1 MKSAILLVGGK
12 GSRFSNISDPPKHL
26 SKIKGKFILIHLFNL
41 LKKNGFNKIIIPL
54 GYKKDYF
61 IKFFDSKKNQKK
73 FNFTTSDNDT
83 SKKKILI
90 KYFNAGLSTSKLN
103 RIKRSLK
110 YIKENYFLTTYGD
123 GISDINIK
131 KILRLYKKENERKNF
146 ISTYFKNSQYGHIKS
161 KRDKVVQFNEKP
173 LNLDPINIGF
183 FIFNK
188 KIFLKYYNT
197 KFELED
203 KFLKRLINNNLLK
216 SYLHKGYFFSID
228 DKKDIIKVEQKL
240 SK

>member
-110 YIKENYFLTTYGD
+110 YT
-123 GISDINIK
+123 
-131 KILRLYKKENERKNF
+131 
-146 ISTYFKNSQYGHIKS
+146 
-161 KRDKVVQFNEKP
+161 
-173 LNLDPINIGF
+173 
-183 FIFNK
+183 
-188 KIFLKYYNT
+188 
-197 KFELED
+197 
-203 KFLKRLINNNLLK
+203 
-216 SYLHKGYFFSID
+216 FFSRS
-228 DKKDIIKVEQKL
+228 QP
-240 SK
+240 